1 MEENLDNVTGTAS
14 TEMESKTLNM
24 ASNIT
29 SMAKIISLY
38 VDSKVEDTTAKEKI
52 EAVGGKIEVK

>member
-1 MEENLDNVTGTAS
+1 MEENLDNVTGTAP

-38 VDSKVEDTTAKEKI
+38 VDSKVEDTTTKGKI
-52 EAVGGKIEVK
+52 EAILSTMSD

>member
-38 VDSKVEDTTAKEKI
+38 VDSKVEDTTTKGKI
-52 EAVGGKIEVK
+52 EAILSTMSD

>member
-38 VDSKVEDTTAKEKI
+38 VDSKVEDATTKGKI
-52 EAVGGKIEVK
+52 EAILSTMSD

>member
-14 TEMESKTLNM
+14 NEMESKTLNM

-38 VDSKVEDTTAKEKI
+38 VDSKVEDTTTKGKI
-52 EAVGGKIEVK
+52 EAILSTMSD

>member
-38 VDSKVEDTTAKEKI
+38 VNSKVEDTTTKGKI
-52 EAVGGKIEVK
+52 EAILSTMSD

>member
-52 EAVGGKIEVK
+52 EAILSTMSD

>member
-38 VDSKVEDTTAKEKI
+38 VDSKVEDTTTKEKI
-52 EAVGGKIEVK
+52 EAILSTMSD